1 MNPELNCLIVDDHP
15 MLIDGY
21 ISVITTFVDN
31 YNFNFIKAT
40 DCETGFKAIELHHS
54 QNTKIDVAIFDINL
68 PAYHEKNILCGSDL
82 ALHFKTRFE
91 TSKTIMITMH
101 HESIIIEKTLSK
113 VNPDGF
119 LNKSDIGFDT
129 FTEIFE
135 MILSGKKFTST
146 IINNSI
152 KELNKKKYSFDSI
165 DYEIISLLEKG
176 IKTKNLPNYIPITLS
191 AIEKRKAKIKHQVL
205 NETGNDQELIA
216 KIKELNLI

>member
-1 MNPELNCLIVDDHP
+1 
-15 MLIDGY
+15 
-21 ISVITTFVDN
+21 
-31 YNFNFIKAT
+31 
-40 DCETGFKAIELHHS
+40 
-54 QNTKIDVAIFDINL
+54 
-68 PAYHEKNILCGSDL
+68 
-82 ALHFKTRFE
+82 
-91 TSKTIMITMH
+91 
-101 HESIIIEKTLSK
+101 
-113 VNPDGF
+113 
-119 LNKSDIGFDT
+119 
-129 FTEIFE
+129 

-205 NETGNDQELIA
+205 NETGSDQELIA